1 RLANPPESPLAKR
14 GIHPPNAGILSLF
27 CPAGSWGRGVL
38 RNTIRSLEKCNF
50 PNSFSLTAI
59 GRSLDSRT
67 MAPQWRVRVLALILI
82 VLLGVLGGRIEY
94 LTRSARFHRHEAARF
109 ADMIRQRRNI

>member
-1 RLANPPESPLAKR
+1 
-14 GIHPPNAGILSLF
+14 
-27 CPAGSWGRGVL
+27 
-38 RNTIRSLEKCNF
+38 
-50 PNSFSLTAI
+50 
-59 GRSLDSRT
+59 

-109 ADMIRQRRNI
+109 ADMIRQRRNITPVEVELALEAARQHPDDPRLCYRFRRVLHHSAVAHTYQASIYRPWLVVHEPPPPEWTCED